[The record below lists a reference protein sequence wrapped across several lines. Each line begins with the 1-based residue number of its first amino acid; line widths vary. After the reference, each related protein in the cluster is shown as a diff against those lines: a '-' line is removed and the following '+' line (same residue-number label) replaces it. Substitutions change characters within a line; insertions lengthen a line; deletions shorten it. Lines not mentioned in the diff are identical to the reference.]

1 MKKSL
6 METNP
11 YLKNSKDLKADIAA
25 AVAAS
30 SAIEGVR
37 LSRTASA
44 TKPAKKTVKG
54 VARRA
59 SS

>member
-6 METNP
+6 IETNP
-11 YLKNSKDLKADIAA
+11 YLRNSKDLKADIAA

-37 LSRTASA
+37 VPRILSG
-44 TKPAKKTVKG
+44 TKTTKKAVKG
-54 VARRA
+54 GAR
-59 SS
+59 